1 MKKVLSIINNI
12 IFILLNVF
20 FAVFILDDFEVYLF
34 NYTFLIRI
42 IEFIFA
48 YPIIYLLPIGLFM
61 ILKVIQMIRKDNII
75 FDKKYNIIMLLFNIS
90 LIPIIIEYYF
100 NTGFS
105 ISTNFYLY
113 VLIINILIII
123 YNLLSIK
130 TLKKESL

>member
-61 ILKVIQMIRKDNII
+61 ILKVIQIIRKDNII

-100 NTGFS
+100 NTGVS

-113 VLIINILIII
+113 VIIINILIII

-130 TLKKESL
+130 SKLIDY

>member
-1 MKKVLSIINNI
+1 
-12 IFILLNVF
+12 
-20 FAVFILDDFEVYLF
+20 
-34 NYTFLIRI
+34 
-42 IEFIFA
+42 
-48 YPIIYLLPIGLFM
+48 M
-61 ILKVIQMIRKDNII
+61 ILKVIQIIRKDNII

>member
-1 MKKVLSIINNI
+1 
-12 IFILLNVF
+12 
-20 FAVFILDDFEVYLF
+20 
-34 NYTFLIRI
+34 
-42 IEFIFA
+42 
-48 YPIIYLLPIGLFM
+48 M

>member
-61 ILKVIQMIRKDNII
+61 ILKVIQIIRKDNII

>member
-42 IEFIFA
+42 IEFILA

-61 ILKVIQMIRKDNII
+61 ILKGIQLIRKDIII
-75 FDKKYNIIMLLFNIS
+75 FDKKYNIIMLLLNIS

-113 VLIINILIII
+113 VLIINI
-123 YNLLSIK
+123 
-130 TLKKESL
+130 

>member
-20 FAVFILDDFEVYLF
+20 FSVFILDDFEVYLF

-61 ILKVIQMIRKDNII
+61 ILKVIQIIRKDNII